1 MNRINQ
7 INAISA
13 EQVSAACAARG
24 GPAAVPVPLHQLQHP
39 LQQDPGGQRA
49 SRGRGAVQHHEDVR
63 GAGGPQVGGG
73 GLCIITV

>member
-1 MNRINQ
+1 MNRIYK
-7 INAISA
+7 INDIAA

-39 LQQDPGGQRA
+39 LQQDPGRQRA

-63 GAGGPQVGGG
+63 GAGGPQVGGR
-73 GLCIITV
+73 GLCRPTV